1 MTLSLNTIS
10 RIFKTLIPVFL
21 LFLLFPSEALSD
33 NKLNKIR
40 KSYDSNIEKLRI
52 VFDANKKIN
61 FKFDKIS
68 KKNELN
74 INLRNI
80 RTSEKFIKPKF
91 DRKYTISSKLIKNKN
106 NIKFN
111 FVSSKN
117 FTYKYF
123 ILDPKDS
130 YNHRL
135 VVDIYFDKKVSKLS
149 KIKNKLKNLSK
160 HKVVIA
166 IDAGHGGR
174 DPGAVGKRG
183 TLEKDIVLS
192 ISKKLYSLLKKEKNI
207 KPILIRNKDSY
218 ISLRQRINIARRNK
232 ADLFI
237 SIHADAAKNKKA
249 RGSSVYVLSQHGASS
264 EAAKWLA
271 NKENSSD
278 LLGGASID
286 DKDND
291 IAEVLLDMSQSVT
304 IETSLKASRIM
315 LSKLKKVSKLHS
327 NTTGQ
332 AGFVVLKSPDI
343 PSLLIETAFLSN
355 PKEEKKLRTKKFQNK
370 IARAIRDG
378 IIEII
383 KKGIIWKY
391 LYRGFFVQIH

>member
-1 MTLSLNTIS
+1 MTLSLNIIS
-10 RIFKTLIPVFL
+10 RIFKTLIPVFV

-40 KSYDSNIEKLRI
+40 KSYDSDIEKLRI

-61 FKFDKIS
+61 FKFNKIS
-68 KKNELN
+68 KKNELS

-80 RTSEKFIKPKF
+80 RTSGKFVSPKF

-123 ILDPKDS
+123 ILGPKDS

-135 VVDIYFDKKVSKLS
+135 VVDIYFDKKISKLS

-160 HKVVIA
+160 NKVVIA

-174 DPGAVGKRG
+174 DPGAVGKKG

-383 KKGIIWKY
+383 KKGII
-391 LYRGFFVQIH
+391 

>member
-1 MTLSLNTIS
+1 
-10 RIFKTLIPVFL
+10 
-21 LFLLFPSEALSD
+21 
-33 NKLNKIR
+33 
-40 KSYDSNIEKLRI
+40 
-52 VFDANKKIN
+52 
-61 FKFDKIS
+61 
-68 KKNELN
+68 
-74 INLRNI
+74 
-80 RTSEKFIKPKF
+80 
-91 DRKYTISSKLIKNKN
+91 
-106 NIKFN
+106 
-111 FVSSKN
+111 
-117 FTYKYF
+117 
-123 ILDPKDS
+123 LDPKDS

-160 HKVVIA
+160 HKFVIA

-383 KKGIIWKY
+383 KKGII
-391 LYRGFFVQIH
+391 